1 MAGADISAPAIFSP
15 ASSSILLK
23 EYKTYDKIYTYCWF
37 IYGGLLDES
46 KKEIVSGFCLCV
58 VPYDGYNH
66 TLLVVYDA
74 EQQAY

>member
-1 MAGADISAPAIFSP
+1 MAGADRTAPAIFSP

-23 EYKTYDKIYTYCWF
+23 EYKTYDKIYTYCWL

-46 KKEIVSGFCLCV
+46 KKEIVSGIYLCAA
-58 VPYDGYNH
+58 PFSGYNH
-66 TLLVVYDA
+66 TLLVVYGA